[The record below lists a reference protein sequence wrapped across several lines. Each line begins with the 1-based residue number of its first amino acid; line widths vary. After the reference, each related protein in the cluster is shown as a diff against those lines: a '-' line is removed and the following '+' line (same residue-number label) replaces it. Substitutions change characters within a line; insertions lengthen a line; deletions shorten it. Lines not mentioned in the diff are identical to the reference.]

1 MFPKY
6 VLLSI
11 CAFIRVHFGR
21 LGKSSQHL
29 PFKCIHIFFQKL
41 VMISKRKV
49 GSYLFSQAYCFL
61 VRQPLFY
68 FLSSFF
74 FLLALFFFPSFFLFP
89 IQYFPVIQL
98 GFSVDSD
105 SIRIFKLGF
114 IFLFVS
120 FEGVDVKFKDLFLN
134 NINAVF

>member
-1 MFPKY
+1 M
-6 VLLSI
+6 
-11 CAFIRVHFGR
+11 
-21 LGKSSQHL
+21 
-29 PFKCIHIFFQKL
+29 
-41 VMISKRKV
+41 
-49 GSYLFSQAYCFL
+49 
-61 VRQPLFY
+61 
-68 FLSSFF
+68 
-74 FLLALFFFPSFFLFP
+74 
-89 IQYFPVIQL
+89 IQL